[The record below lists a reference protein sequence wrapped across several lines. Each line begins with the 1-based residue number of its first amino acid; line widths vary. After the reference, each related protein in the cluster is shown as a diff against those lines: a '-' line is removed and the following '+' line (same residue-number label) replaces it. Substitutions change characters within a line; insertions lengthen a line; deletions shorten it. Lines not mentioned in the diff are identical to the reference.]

1 MKKYRVTLTAAERD
15 ELERLLARGKADVR
29 KLKHAQV
36 LLKADQAEG
45 GSAWTD
51 ERIVAALDVGV
62 ATVQRLRQR
71 FVEEGLRAA
80 LRPYRVGKRVYP
92 RKLDG
97 EQEAKLIALACSTPP
112 EEHGRWT
119 LRLLAGRMVE
129 LQHVD
134 SLSHETVRQTLKES
148 RTAKPAGR

>member
-36 LLKADQAEG
+36 LLKADQAAG
-45 GSAWTD
+45 GPAWTD

-71 FVEEGLRAA
+71 FVEEGLQAA
-80 LRPYRVGKRVYP
+80 LSPYRGGKRVYE

-112 EEHGRWT
+112 EEHGRWS

-129 LQHVD
+129 LQYVD
-134 SLSHETVRQTLKES
+134 TLSHETVRQTLKKTCSS
-148 RTAKPAGR
+148 RT